1 MRVLVTGASGYVG
14 SAVLAALSQAGH
26 EPVAL
31 VRTPW
36 AVDVEA
42 HVGDLLAPE
51 SLSAPLGGVDAVCHL
66 AGLTRARE
74 SWTRPA
80 EFFQANAVGTANLL
94 TAFLSV
100 CPAGCYKHFVNGKWF
115 CCQCGDGA

>member
-51 SLSAPLGGVDAVCHL
+51 SLSAPLG
-66 AGLTRARE
+66 E
-74 SWTRPA
+74 ST
-80 EFFQANAVGTANLL
+80 L
-94 TAFLSV
+94 
-100 CPAGCYKHFVNGKWF
+100 FVTSPG
-115 CCQCGDGA
+115 